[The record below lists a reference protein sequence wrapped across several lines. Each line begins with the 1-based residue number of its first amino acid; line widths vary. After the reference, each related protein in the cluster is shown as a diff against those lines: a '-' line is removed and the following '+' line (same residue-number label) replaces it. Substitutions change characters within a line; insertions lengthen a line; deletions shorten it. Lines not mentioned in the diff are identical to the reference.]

1 VGYTA
6 KLKQTSSSTCQVLPG
21 NESINIQ
28 NSPSIKSIGTKTG
41 TTSFQLPQNMKIIN
55 TVSNIRA
62 ANNTESIDTSSI
74 LNNDSMVCNIVT
86 SEPINTSFQLMQNK
100 KSPSPL
106 ILTDDL
112 INLPT
117 KIVNDQEC
125 KLKALKRQQ
134 RMIKNRESACLS
146 RKKRK
151 EYVSSL
157 ERQVFELKE
166 ENKQLKSVSD
176 DVRFSKNLFI
186 LNLQK
191 NMRIIFIKI
200 FI

>member
-1 VGYTA
+1 
-6 KLKQTSSSTCQVLPG
+6 
-21 NESINIQ
+21 
-28 NSPSIKSIGTKTG
+28 
-41 TTSFQLPQNMKIIN
+41 
-55 TVSNIRA
+55 
-62 ANNTESIDTSSI
+62 
-74 LNNDSMVCNIVT
+74 MVCNIVT

-100 KSPSPL
+100 KNPSPL

-112 INLPT
+112 INLPK

-176 DVRFSKNLFI
+176 DVDICIRFSTDLFI

-191 NMRIIFIKI
+191 NMRITFIKI
-200 FI
+200 FL

>member
-1 VGYTA
+1 
-6 KLKQTSSSTCQVLPG
+6 
-21 NESINIQ
+21 
-28 NSPSIKSIGTKTG
+28 
-41 TTSFQLPQNMKIIN
+41 MKIIN
-55 TVSNIRA
+55 TVSNIHV
-62 ANNTESIDTSSI
+62 ANNAEPADTSSI
-74 LNNDSMVCNIVT
+74 LNSDSVVCNIVT
-86 SEPINTSFQLMQNK
+86 NDPINNTSFQLIQNK
-100 KSPSPL
+100 KNSSPL
-106 ILTDDL
+106 IVTDVNDL
-112 INLPT
+112 INLPK

-166 ENKQLKSVSD
+166 ENKQLKSVSANVD
-176 DVRFSKNLFI
+176 ICIRFSTNLFI

-191 NMRIIFIKI
+191 NIRIIFTKI
-200 FI
+200 FL

>member
-1 VGYTA
+1 
-6 KLKQTSSSTCQVLPG
+6 
-21 NESINIQ
+21 
-28 NSPSIKSIGTKTG
+28 
-41 TTSFQLPQNMKIIN
+41 
-55 TVSNIRA
+55 
-62 ANNTESIDTSSI
+62 
-74 LNNDSMVCNIVT
+74 
-86 SEPINTSFQLMQNK
+86 MQNK
-100 KSPSPL
+100 KNPSPL

-112 INLPT
+112 INLPK

-176 DVRFSKNLFI
+176 DVDICIRFSTDLFI

-191 NMRIIFIKI
+191 NMRITFIKI
-200 FI
+200 FL